1 VIADS
6 IEYVGDERSA
16 PTTEDRSGPQGPQ
29 PVTPASSMER
39 KRTDM
44 TQFLTTAGATGASLA
59 QKAKDRFDDLLVRYD
74 AWFLVFIAV
83 LLALGATLLAG
94 MAIWCVVNQQGRFTG
109 SWQWEN
115 GIMVNMECVR

>member
-1 VIADS
+1 
-6 IEYVGDERSA
+6 
-16 PTTEDRSGPQGPQ
+16 
-29 PVTPASSMER
+29 
-39 KRTDM
+39 M